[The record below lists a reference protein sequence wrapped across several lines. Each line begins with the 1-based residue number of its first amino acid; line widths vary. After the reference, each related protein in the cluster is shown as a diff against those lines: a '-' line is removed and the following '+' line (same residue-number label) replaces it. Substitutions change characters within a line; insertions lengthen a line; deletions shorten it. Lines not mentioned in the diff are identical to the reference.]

1 MTRYLFDTHLLIW
14 MLSDTAKLSVKARQ
28 ILSDADGLFYFSPVS
43 VWEVGIKRG
52 KHPDQLPFSA
62 QDFRTLLRE
71 SGLREMPITSA
82 HTAATESLPE
92 IHGDPFDRLL
102 IAQAQVESAKL
113 ITHDGKLASYGYEV
127 VSV

>member
-1 MTRYLFDTHLLIW
+1 MRYLLDTHLLIW
-14 MLSDTAKLSVKARQ
+14 TLSNTAKLSAKARQ
-28 ILSDADGLFYFSPVS
+28 ILSDADGLFYFSPAS

-62 QDFRTLLRE
+62 QDFRKLLRE
-71 SGLREMPITSA
+71 SGFRELPITSA

-102 IAQAQVESAKL
+102 IAQAQVESVTL
-113 ITHDGKLASYGYEV
+113 VTHDGKLVSYGQDI